1 MNIFLITSVIKV
13 SDNHCEKSFCHHP
26 RRQHETLKTIYSIRE
41 KNPDAKIF
49 LLECSDMSRE
59 QEHFLKEKVDI
70 FLNLSSDID
79 INETVLKSKSLG
91 EKMMMLKA
99 IDYLEKENIDFDNLF
114 KISGRYWLN
123 ENFNIDN
130 FKNESYAI
138 KRLDN
143 NMVLSNFYKLPK
155 RLVFKLKDYL
165 LNSSSDIEEFKV
177 LLTNFIDALKDIEPN
192 KNEIIGILIGI
203 GGFKSA
209 SGEFLYM

>member
-13 SDNHCEKSFCHHP
+13 LDDHNEKSFCHHP

-41 KNPDAKIF
+41 KNPGAKIF

-70 FLNLSSDID
+70 FLNLSSDIE
-79 INETVLKSKSLG
+79 IHETVLKSKSLG

-123 ENFNIDN
+123 ENFYIDN
-130 FKNESYAI
+130 FKNESYSI
-138 KRLDN
+138 KRLEN
-143 NMVLSNFYKLPK
+143 NMVITNFYKLPK

-165 LNSSSDIEEFKV
+165 LNSSSDIEEFKISF
-177 LLTNFIDALKDIEPN
+177 TNFIDTLKDNEVN
-192 KNEIIGILIGI
+192 KNEIIGSLIGI
-203 GGFKSA
+203 SGFKSA

>member
-1 MNIFLITSVIKV
+1 MNLFLITSVIKV
-13 SDNHCEKSFCHHP
+13 SDDHLEKSFCHHP

-41 KNPDAKIF
+41 KNPGAKIF

-59 QEHFLKEKVDI
+59 QEHFLKGKVDI

-79 INETVLKSKSLG
+79 INEAVLKSKSLG

-123 ENFNIDN
+123 ENFNIEN
-130 FKNESYAI
+130 FKNDSYAI

-143 NMVLSNFYKLPK
+143 NKVLSNFYKLPK
-155 RLVFKLKDYL
+155 RLVLKLKDYL
-165 LNSSSDIEEFKV
+165 LNSSSDIEEFKL
-177 LLTNFIDALKDIEPN
+177 LLTNFIDSIKESEPN

-203 GGFKSA
+203 GGFKSS
-209 SGEFLYM
+209 SGDFVYT

>member
-13 SDNHCEKSFCHHP
+13 LDDHNEKSFCHHP

-41 KNPDAKIF
+41 KNPGAKIF

-70 FLNLSSDID
+70 FLNLSSDIE
-79 INETVLKSKSLG
+79 IHETVLKSKSLG
-91 EKMMMLKA
+91 EKMMMIKA

-130 FKNESYAI
+130 FKNESYSI
-138 KRLDN
+138 KRLEN
-143 NMVLSNFYKLPK
+143 NMVITNFYKLPK

-177 LLTNFIDALKDIEPN
+177 LLTNFIDTLKDNEVN
-192 KNEIIGILIGI
+192 KNVIIGSLIGI
-203 GGFKSA
+203 SGFKSA

>member
-13 SDNHCEKSFCHHP
+13 LDDHNEKSFCHHP

-41 KNPDAKIF
+41 KNPGAKIF

-70 FLNLSSDID
+70 FLNLSSDIE
-79 INETVLKSKSLG
+79 IHETVLKSKSLG
-91 EKMMMLKA
+91 EKMMMIKA

-130 FKNESYAI
+130 FKNESYSI
-138 KRLDN
+138 KRLEN
-143 NMVLSNFYKLPK
+143 NMVITNFYKLPK

-177 LLTNFIDALKDIEPN
+177 LLTNFIDTLKDNEVN
-192 KNEIIGILIGI
+192 KNEIIGSLIGI
-203 GGFKSA
+203 SGFKSA

>member
-13 SDNHCEKSFCHHP
+13 LDDHLEKSFCHHP

-41 KNPDAKIF
+41 KNPDSKIF

-79 INETVLKSKSLG
+79 INEAVLKSKSLG

-130 FKNESYAI
+130 FKNESYSI
-138 KRLDN
+138 KRLEN
-143 NMVLSNFYKLPK
+143 NMVITNFYKLPK

-165 LNSSSDIEEFKV
+165 LNSSSDIEEFKISF
-177 LLTNFIDALKDIEPN
+177 TNFIDTLKDNEVN
-192 KNEIIGILIGI
+192 KNEIIGSLIGI
-203 GGFKSA
+203 SGFKSA